1 MTIPIIGITTSHST
15 TETGLPQVGI
25 PEAYVRAVAQAGA
38 VPVLIPLGLDEEAQ
52 SGLLSKLDGILFSG
66 GGDVHPRRYGEE
78 LEPLVNSIDEDRDQV
93 EIDLLRKSIKI
104 GMPFFGICRGL
115 QVINVAL
122 GGSLY
127 ADILASRPE
136 ALKHDRYPEHP
147 RNYLAHTVRIDGAAY
162 LARILGEAQ
171 AEVNSMHHQ
180 GIHQLASG
188 LVPTAFAADGIIEA
202 FELPEHPFG
211 LAVQWHPEWLQEHAP
226 MRRLFRAFV
235 QAANGRD
242 TLKVQR

>member
-15 TETGLPQVGI
+15 TETNLTQVGI

-66 GGDVHPRRYGEE
+66 GGDVHPRRYEE
-78 LEPLVNSIDEDRDQV
+78 EMDPLVTSIDEDRDQV
-93 EIDLLRKSIKI
+93 EIDLVRKSIRA

-127 ADILASRPE
+127 ADIRASRPE
-136 ALKHDRYPEHP
+136 ALKHDRYPEQP
-147 RNYLAHTVRIDGAAY
+147 RNYLAHTVQVDGGAY

-180 GIHQLASG
+180 GIHRLAPG
-188 LVPTAFAADGIIEA
+188 LLATAFAPDSIIEA
-202 FELPEHPFG
+202 FELPGHPFG

-226 MRRLFRAFV
+226 MRRLFQAFV
-235 QAANGRD
+235 QAAIDRD
-242 TLKVQR
+242 ALKVQR